1 MNELLTRL
9 GDAVREGGI
18 PRPVP
23 GESVDE
29 FRLRAA
35 HAGAVLAIAWYQE
48 KITGPSWVVPVT
60 PQGQHGDV
68 TLDDLDDVVAFGEG
82 NPLDA
87 FPESSRA

>member
-48 KITGPSWVVPVT
+48 KITGPTWAVPVT
-60 PQGQHGDV
+60 PQGQHSDV
-68 TLDDLDDVVAFGEG
+68 TDDDVAVALGEG

-87 FPESSRA
+87 FPESTYA